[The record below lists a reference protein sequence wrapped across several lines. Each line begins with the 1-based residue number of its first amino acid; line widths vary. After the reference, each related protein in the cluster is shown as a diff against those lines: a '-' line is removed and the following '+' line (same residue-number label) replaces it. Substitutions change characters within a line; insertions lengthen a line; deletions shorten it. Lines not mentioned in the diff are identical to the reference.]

1 MFTYAHTYSI
11 YVLLESVC
19 PGHYFV
25 ILFSLFATYL
35 SLQFTGCPSFCPTP
49 SFFSS
54 LDVLVSAGNPSDPL
68 FSFLSPSLHMTF
80 LKKKKKETFKVVGLL
95 TPFPELPQLIFSIWK
110 VL

>member
-35 SLQFTGCPSFCPTP
+35 PEST
-49 SFFSS
+49 
-54 LDVLVSAGNPSDPL
+54 VHWVSQ
-68 FSFLSPSLHMTF
+68 FLSNSLF
-80 LKKKKKETFKVVGLL
+80 L
-95 TPFPELPQLIFSIWK
+95 
-110 VL
+110 